1 MSDRTPGICMQGR
14 APRIHHEGLRA
25 GDSMTDRVN
34 DFVIKIATVNGT
46 GSASANTL
54 LMKSIFRS
62 GIPVMGKNYFP
73 SNIQGL
79 PTWYEIRV
87 TRDGHVARSG
97 RVDIM
102 VAMNAETYSRDVKEV
117 APGGYLLYDSTWPRP
132 ALLRRDDITVIGV
145 PLAQLCNESFSGVR
159 TRILMKN
166 ICYAGVLAALL
177 DLDLEQIRKLLGET
191 YSKKPQLVESNMR
204 AIQLGYDYA
213 KQHFACPL
221 PLRIERM
228 NATAGH
234 IMIDGNTAA
243 ALGCVYAGA
252 TVAAWY
258 PITPS
263 TSLMD
268 AFKGFCDRLRT
279 DPQTGRKSFAFI
291 QAEDELAAIG
301 MVIGASWNGA
311 RAFTATSGPG
321 ISLMSEFLGLAY
333 YAEVPAVLFDI
344 QRVGPSTGMPT
355 RTQQGDILACAY
367 ASHGDTR
374 HVCLYPAN
382 PEECFYMAAQAFDLA
397 ERLQTPVIVLSDLD
411 IGMNDWMCPD
421 LKWDDAYR
429 PDRGK
434 VLGPEELAKIEKFYR
449 FLDRDGD
456 GIAARTLPG
465 VDPKAAYFARGSGH
479 TQYGTYTED
488 ATEYQI
494 VLDRLL
500 KKWETAKTLVP
511 RPLIETHPGADAA
524 IVSVGSCEGAVRE
537 ALDVLAA
544 QGVTLDYLRVR
555 AFPFGKEVD
564 QFLAAHRLVFVVE
577 QNRDAQLRSLLTLET
592 AVEKSKLRSLLH
604 YNGLPVSSSFI
615 VDGVLAELRGAQA
628 GARATPV
635 AGLGGVPGAGLGATS
650 GRAGQ
655 AAQPASA
662 GDAAAAGTNAP
673 PRVERSAAGGHS

>member
-1 MSDRTPGICMQGR
+1 MPPVSC
-14 APRIHHEGLRA
+14 A
-25 GDSMTDRVN
+25 RVN
-34 DFVIKIATVNGT
+34 DFSIKIATVNGT

-97 RVDIM
+97 RIDLM
-102 VAMNAETYSRDVKEV
+102 VAMNPETYARDVKEV
-117 APGGYLLYDSTWPRP
+117 EPGGYLVYDSTWLRP
-132 ALLRRDDITVIGV
+132 ALLKREDITVLGV
-145 PLAQLCNESFSGVR
+145 PLAQLCNENFNGVR

-177 DLDLEQIRKLLGET
+177 ELDLAHIRTLLAET
-191 YSKKPQLVESNMR
+191 YARKPQLVDSNMK

-213 KQHFACPL
+213 RTHFQCPL
-221 PLRIERM
+221 PLRIEKMDR
-228 NATAGH
+228 TAGH

-243 ALGCVYAGA
+243 ALGCVFAGA

-268 AFKGFCDRLRT
+268 AFKMFADRMRV
-279 DPQTGRKSFAFI
+279 DKETGRRNFAFI

-301 MVIGASWNGA
+301 MVIGAMWNGA

-321 ISLMSEFLGLAY
+321 ISLMNEFLGLAY
-333 YAEVPAVLFDI
+333 YAEVPAVIFDI

-355 RTQQGDILACAY
+355 RTQQGDLMLCAY

-382 PEECFYMAAQAFDLA
+382 PEECFYMAVQAFDLA
-397 ERLQTPVIVLSDLD
+397 ERLQTPVLVLSDLD

-421 LKWDDAYR
+421 LKWDDSYR

-434 VLGPEELAKIEKFYR
+434 MLAKEQVLQLEKFYR
-449 FLDRDGD
+449 FIDKDGD
-456 GIAARTLPG
+456 GITYRTLPG
-465 VDPKAAYFARGSGH
+465 VHPKAAYFTRGSGH
-479 TQYGTYTED
+479 NQYGAYTED
-488 ATEYQI
+488 SADYQA

-500 KKWETAKTLVP
+500 KKWDTARRYVP
-511 RPLIETHPGADAA
+511 RAVIDATA
-524 IVSVGSCEGAVRE
+524 GSKVGIVSVGSGDGAIRE
-537 ALDVLAA
+537 AMDVLRER
-544 QGVTLDYLRVR
+544 GVTIDYMRIR
-555 AFPFGKEVD
+555 SFPFTEDVEK
-564 QFLAAHRLVFVVE
+564 FLAAHELLFVVE
-577 QNRDAQLRSLLTLET
+577 QNRDAQLRALLTLET
-592 AVEKSKLRSLLH
+592 RVEKSKLRSLLH
-604 YNGLPVSSSFI
+604 YSGLSISSSFI
-615 VDGVLAELRGAQA
+615 VEGVLAELRPD
-628 GARATPV
+628 ARAQPQ
-635 AGLGGVPGAGLGATS
+635 GAAHG
-650 GRAGQ
+650 
-655 AAQPASA
+655 
-662 GDAAAAGTNAP
+662 
-673 PRVERSAAGGHS
+673 